1 MRGAGTNDT
10 IKGRGRLFET
20 VGFDLKSQ
28 FRSGPDDLTIGFEQ
42 LPGRTPGMIHRIVP
56 GALDDA
62 AQPGSRPRLIRLQPA
77 RLHPTLSCTIIV
89 RRFGL

>member
-1 MRGAGTNDT
+1 VRGAGIDDT
-10 IKGRGRLFET
+10 IERRGRLFET
-20 VGFDLKSQ
+20 VGFNLKSQ
-28 FRSGPDDLTIGFEQ
+28 FGSGPDDLTTGFEQ
-42 LPGRTPGMIHRIVP
+42 LPGRTPGMMHKILP

-89 RRFGL
+89 RRFSL